1 MSPEVVNALVH
12 LVASAK
18 RLRVDDA
25 ATINRLI
32 DMGVPKEHASD
43 LLSDIRTG
51 LDQGATVAAL
61 GFGERPTSP
70 PASPLL
76 VAAFAEG
83 HRTVLIE
90 RRWAARMKF
99 ILFVVVAVVCC
110 LIYYFTR

>member
-1 MSPEVVNALVH
+1 MTPEVIDALVH

-18 RLRVDDA
+18 RLRVDDE

-32 DMGVPKEHASD
+32 DLGVPKDHAAE
-43 LLSDIRTG
+43 LLSEIRSG
-51 LDQGATVAAL
+51 LDQGASAAAL

-83 HRTVLIE
+83 HRAVLVE
-90 RRWAARMKF
+90 KRWAGHMKF
-99 ILFVVVAVVCC
+99 ITFVVVAVVCL
-110 LIYYFTR
+110 LIYYFSR

>member
-1 MSPEVVNALVH
+1 MAPEVIDALVH
-12 LVASAK
+12 LIASAK

-32 DMGVPKEHASD
+32 DMGVPTEHATE
-43 LLSDIRTG
+43 LLNEIRSG
-51 LDQGATVAAL
+51 LDQGAKAAAL

-83 HRTVLIE
+83 HRAALIE
-90 RRWAARMKF
+90 KRWGGHLKF
-99 ILFVVVAVVCC
+99 IIFVVVAVACL
-110 LIYYFTR
+110 LIYYFSR